1 MRLFLLLIAF
11 VFASIT
17 TYAQSNPE
25 VYVGDI
31 SFDNGNLIISALQNV
46 SNSPGYDNQP
56 SFHPNGR
63 HLFYV
68 STRGD
73 ANQDIL
79 SFDIK
84 TGAKAWITN
93 LEGGEYSPTVTP
105 DPLYLSSIWL
115 KPDGEQLLW
124 KFPIDGGKPKVVVPD
139 EVIGYHTWFDKKT
152 IYAFVLGEPQ
162 TFVEFKLGRKDS
174 KKVIANNP
182 GRSIHKIPGTELISF
197 VDKSNSDNWFVKAY
211 DPKDGTMKSLTE
223 TPEGS
228 EDMFWVDEN
237 SFVIGSG
244 NTLRLWKE
252 GHGYM
257 PEVPVFDSDGTI
269 SRVSLSP
276 DRTKIAIVFAETD

>member
-1 MRLFLLLIAF
+1 M
-11 VFASIT
+11 
-17 TYAQSNPE
+17 
-25 VYVGDI
+25 GDI
-31 SFDNGNLIISALQNV
+31 SFEGESFTISGLQNI

-68 STRGD
+68 STRD
-73 ANQDIL
+73 SANQDIL
-79 SFDIK
+79 SFDFK
-84 TGAKAWITN
+84 TGAKAWITD

-105 DPLYLSSIWL
+105 DPLFLSSIWL

-124 KFPIDGGKPKVVVPD
+124 KFPIDGGKPKVLVPD

-152 IYAFVLGEPQ
+152 IYAFVLGNPQ
-162 TFVEFKLGRKDS
+162 TFVEFKLGRKGS

-197 VDKSNSDNWFVKAY
+197 VDKSDPDSWLVKAY
-211 DPKDGTMKSLTE
+211 DPSEGAMKPLTE

-228 EDMFWVDEN
+228 EDMFWVDGE
-237 SFVIGSG
+237 SFIIGSG

-252 GHGYM
+252 GHGYA
-257 PEVPVFDSDGTI
+257 PEVQIFDRNGTI

-276 DRTKIAIVFAETD
+276 DRTKIVIVFAETD

>member
-11 VFASIT
+11 VLMSVPGQ
-17 TYAQSNPE
+17 AQSNPE
-25 VYVGDI
+25 VYLGTI
-31 SFDNGNLIISALQNV
+31 SFDNETFTITELQNI

-84 TGAKAWITN
+84 TGAKAWITD

-152 IYAFVLGEPQ
+152 LYTFVLGDPQ
-162 TFVEFKLGRKDS
+162 TFVEFKIGRKGS
-174 KKVIANNP
+174 RKVIANNP
-182 GRSIHKIPGTELISF
+182 GRSIHKIPGKELISF
-197 VDKSNSDNWFVKAY
+197 IDKSNPDSWLVKYY
-211 DPKDGTMKSLTE
+211 DPTEELIASITE

-228 EDMFWVDEN
+228 EDMFWVDGEH
-237 SFVIGSG
+237 FLIGTG
-244 NTLRLWKE
+244 NALRLWKE
-252 GHGYM
+252 GHGYT
-257 PEVPVFDSDGTI
+257 PEVKVFDREGTI
-269 SRVSLSP
+269 SRIALNP